1 MRYGPAMDPFAALAD
16 DTRREIVRLLA
27 DGEQSAGALSAHFAV
42 SRPAVSRHL
51 RVLREAGVVSVEPRG
66 TQRVY
71 TLRPE
76 PLGEVEQW
84 LAQVRRFW
92 AQRLDAL
99 ETEIQRGR
107 RQTSAPPT
115 TATARPTDSQEHP

>member
-1 MRYGPAMDPFAALAD
+1 MDPFAALAD

-27 DGEQSAGALSAHFAV
+27 SDEQSAGALSAHFAV

-71 TLRPE
+71 ALRPE
-76 PLGEVEQW
+76 ALGEVEHW
-84 LAQVRRFW
+84 LAEVRGFW
-92 AQRLDAL
+92 SQRLDAL

-107 RQTSAPPT
+107 RRPSTIPTSPT
-115 TATARPTDSQEHP
+115 QEQP